1 MGNTAMKREVPHF
14 RIGLLLTEAGILT
27 PEQLDVAIQSGE
39 SSGVPFLR
47 VLVASGLLTQHELQ
61 AVVRAQSLIWK
72 GLLDVDR
79 AIVAL
84 NVVHS
89 QGASIDD
96 ALQSAGWQRSEA
108 ATLTAPMQQVMTPTS
123 FESMPPAL
131 SGLTVNATVPVSTGA
146 PATPRSCQYCG
157 AVLSSSATWCHF
169 CTGEIPQAVI
179 AREIPEAAH
188 PTPRRSPS
196 VKPAETAFKNP
207 TDWASSGTT
216 RDPLFMAFLSGC
228 CLPGVGQLLMGQV
241 MKGLIVFVLT
251 IILAFM
257 TGGISSLLL
266 FPLAG
271 IDAFLL
277 ADKIKNGKQIGPWEF
292 F

>member
-1 MGNTAMKREVPHF
+1 MGNAAMKREVPHF
-14 RIGLLLTEAGILT
+14 RIGLLLTEAGILS
-27 PEQLDVAIQSGE
+27 PEQLDEAIQSGE
-39 SSGVPFLR
+39 TSGVPFLR
-47 VLVASGLLTQHELQ
+47 VLVASGLLTQPELQ

-84 NVVHS
+84 NVVHN

-96 ALQSAGWQRSEA
+96 ALHSAGWQRTEA
-108 ATLTAPMQQVMTPTS
+108 ATMTAPMQQVMTPTT

-131 SGLTVNATVPVSTGA
+131 SGLTVNATVPITSPSGV
-146 PATPRSCQYCG
+146 RSCQYCG
-157 AVLSSSATWCHF
+157 AVLSNGATWCHF

-179 AREIPEAAH
+179 AREVPEAAH
-188 PTPRRSPS
+188 PTPRRSAAVAS
-196 VKPAETAFKNP
+196 AETAFKNP
-207 TDWASSGTT
+207 TDWAASGTT

-257 TGGISSLLL
+257 SGGISSLVL

-277 ADKIKNGKQIGPWEF
+277 ADKIKNGKRIGSWEF